1 MELFL
6 QIDFLCVLFAV
17 HMDVD
22 DVLALSEAGAVEGEQ
37 AGADGTGLICTAVD
51 VTEAVGDEDGYSGV
65 MVGIVVDGHKVAAV
79 RL

>member
-1 MELFL
+1 MLFHIHL
-6 QIDFLCVLFAV
+6 LGVLIAV

-22 DVLALSEAGAVEGEQ
+22 DVLALSEAGATEGEQ
-37 AGADGTGLICTAVD
+37 TGAGGTGLICRAVD
-51 VTEAVGDEDGYSGV
+51 VTEAVGDEGGHSGF

>member
-1 MELFL
+1 MLFHIHL
-6 QIDFLCVLFAV
+6 LGVLVAV

-22 DVLALSEAGAVEGEQ
+22 DVLALSEAGAAEGEL
-37 AGADGTGLICTAVD
+37 AGAGGTGLICTAVD
-51 VTEAVGDEDGYSGV
+51 VTEAVGDEGGHSGF

>member
-1 MELFL
+1 MLFHIHL
-6 QIDFLCVLFAV
+6 LGVLIAV
-17 HMDVD
+17 HIDVD
-22 DVLALSEAGAVEGEQ
+22 DVLALSEAGAAEGEL
-37 AGADGTGLICTAVD
+37 AGAVGTGLICTAVD

>member
-1 MELFL
+1 MLFHIHL
-6 QIDFLCVLFAV
+6 LGVLIAV
-17 HMDVD
+17 HIDVD
-22 DVLALSEAGAVEGEQ
+22 DVLALAEAGAAEGEL
-37 AGADGTGLICTAVD
+37 AGAGGTGLICTAVD

>member
-1 MELFL
+1 MLFHIHL
-6 QIDFLCVLFAV
+6 LGVLIAV

-37 AGADGTGLICTAVD
+37 AGAG
-51 VTEAVGDEDGYSGV
+51 
-65 MVGIVVDGHKVAAV
+65 VVDGHKVAAV

>member
-1 MELFL
+1 MLFHIHL
-6 QIDFLCVLFAV
+6 FGVLVAV

-51 VTEAVGDEDGYSGV
+51 VTEAVGDEGGHSGF
-65 MVGIVVDGHKVAAV
+65 MVGIVVDGHKVSVEYSAS
-79 RL
+79 